1 MTESN
6 RTIAFIGAGN
16 MSASIIAGL
25 VKSGYAADK
34 IIAANP
40 STGKLDALK
49 EKYAIVTTQDNNQA
63 VAQADVVV
71 LAVKPQM
78 MADMLNAL
86 TLDKAEL
93 NKKLFISIAA
103 GIPVARFQQLI
114 SQEAAIVRTMPN
126 TPSLLGLGL
135 TGLYAA
141 ANVSDADKQFTDT
154 LMSAVGKT
162 VWVESEDGIN
172 NITALA
178 GSAPA
183 YFFLFMEG
191 LVKQAE
197 KLGFSADEAKLIVEQ
212 VANGSAQM
220 VQQNS
225 DKTITEL
232 RQQVTSKGGTT
243 AAAIASFESN
253 NLDSVIQQAVEACI
267 NRAEEMAKQ
276 M

>member
-1 MTESN
+1 MTTSN
-6 RTIAFIGAGN
+6 RTVAFIGAGN

-25 VKSGYAADK
+25 VNSGYEANK

-49 EKYAIVTTQDNNQA
+49 QKYAIQTTQDNNSA
-63 VAQADVVV
+63 IAQADVVV
-71 LAVKPQM
+71 LAVKPQI
-78 MADMLNAL
+78 MADMLSAV
-86 TLDKAEL
+86 TLDPAQL
-93 NKKLFISIAA
+93 TNKLFISIAA
-103 GIPVARFQQLI
+103 GIPVARFQQLLGP
-114 SQEAAIVRTMPN
+114 EAAIVRTMPN

-135 TGLYAA
+135 TGVYAA
-141 ANVSDADKQFTDT
+141 DSVSQTDKDFTDT

-162 VWVESEDGIN
+162 VWVDDEAGIN
-172 NITALA
+172 KITALA

-183 YFFLFMEG
+183 YFFRFMEA
-191 LVKQAE
+191 LVQQAQA
-197 KLGFSADEAKLIVEQ
+197 LGFSDTEAKLIVEQ

-243 AAAIASFESN
+243 AAAIASLEHN
-253 NLDSVIQQAVEACI
+253 DLDSVIQQAVEACMK
-267 NRAEEMAKQ
+267 RAEEMAKQ
-276 M
+276 L